1 MADDRDK
8 LVKTYRELE
17 GHELL
22 SLYAK
27 REDLSPA
34 AVDVLRE
41 ELKLRGIDPDS
52 LRPTV
57 PRARTDEEP
66 GADEGPRDASLAETQ
81 LPEIPEELRGEY
93 DPSTAGWLSCPACGA
108 PNLSSETH
116 CRSCRAPLTDAPPP
130 AEPAAPIAP
139 GGPHPGTL
147 ASATLGLVGISGLLF
162 SAYIAML
169 DRRAVPIAVLAAVAG
184 AIAVGIS
191 IALYSRSRSG
201 GATPPRAP
209 S

>member
-22 SLYAK
+22 TLYAK
-27 REDLSPA
+27 REDLSPV
-34 AVDVLRE
+34 AVEVLRE
-41 ELKLRGIDPDS
+41 ELRLRGLDPDS

-57 PRARTDEEP
+57 PRARTDDEP
-66 GADEGPRDASLAETQ
+66 GEEGPRDASLAESQ

-93 DPSTAGWLSCPACGA
+93 DPSTSGWLSCPACGA

-116 CRSCRAPLTDAPPP
+116 CRSCRAPLGEAPPAP
-130 AEPAAPIAP
+130 EAEPGAITP

-169 DRRAVPIAVLAAVAG
+169 DVRAVPIAVLAAVAG
-184 AIAVGIS
+184 AVSIGLS
-191 IALYSRSRSG
+191 IALYSRSRT
-201 GATPPRAP
+201 GA
-209 S
+209 